1 MVRIE
6 RMMNLPEDFRLGTQ
20 HMIASDSSSAVGY
33 LHKLGKFFFLFFFLS
48 RILSSASSDDKNA
61 YLTGLL

>member
-33 LHKLGKFFFLFFFLS
+33 LHKLGKFFFVVFFFES
-48 RILSSASSDDKNA
+48 YIVICEQ
-61 YLTGLL
+61 

>member
-33 LHKLGKFFFLFFFLS
+33 LHKLGKFFFFVFFLS

>member
-33 LHKLGKFFFLFFFLS
+33 LHKLGKFFFLFFFFES
-48 RILSSASSDDKNA
+48 YIVICEQ
-61 YLTGLL
+61 